1 MLGDGT
7 AVYSG
12 RAMLRLTRR
21 AVLLS
26 AAALPLAGCWLFS
39 GGEWKKKI
47 TVTVTTPNGEV
58 SGSVVRWE
66 KMTEDPVL
74 ASSHSKERGEAVV
87 VEVSKGRYLFA
98 LIEAGKPDSAL
109 LYFPGEAPLKSTG
122 KLNRKIGQSIIV
134 PPSMYPMLVSFK
146 DINDPKSVFEVKPDR
161 LASAFGA
168 GYSLKSITLE
178 ITDEPVTEG
187 VVEGVLGWLKTH
199 KLVLKPSDKKFVK
212 DLAVEE
218 TLQPSNFI
226 VRGQR

>member
-1 MLGDGT
+1 M
-7 AVYSG
+7 
-12 RAMLRLTRR
+12 
-21 AVLLS
+21 
-26 AAALPLAGCWLFS
+26 
-39 GGEWKKKI
+39 
-47 TVTVTTPNGEV
+47 

-74 ASSHSKERGEAVV
+74 SSAHSQERGEAVV

-98 LIEAGKPDSAL
+98 LIENNKPQDEL

-122 KLNRKIGQSIIV
+122 KLNSKLGQSIEV

-146 DINDPKSVFEVKPDR
+146 DINDPKSVFEVKPDN

-187 VVEGVLGWLKTH
+187 VVERVIPWVIGLRGSIGKDMNLPYEHILKQ
-199 KLVLKPSDKKFVK
+199 S
-212 DLAVEE
+212 
-218 TLQPSNFI
+218 S
-226 VRGQR
+226 